1 MASKLDYYET
11 YFKNLSP
18 TTFDVR
24 QENNE
29 IIISNICQP
38 YPRGFKPSDVK
49 QYPVMKTKYS
59 GCSNEEDYTKSIT
72 MALAAVGLYFI
83 VQKIFI

>member
-29 IIISNICQP
+29 IIATEK
-38 YPRGFKPSDVK
+38 RKHG
-49 QYPVMKTKYS
+49 TK
-59 GCSNEEDYTKSIT
+59 
-72 MALAAVGLYFI
+72 
-83 VQKIFI
+83 

>member
-29 IIISNICQP
+29 IVISNICQP
-38 YPRGFKPSDVK
+38 YPKNFKPSDVK
-49 QYPVMKTKYS
+49 QYPVMKTKYTEC
-59 GCSNEEDYTKSIT
+59 GDDDNFIKPIT